1 MHYETGKGLTANK
14 VSLSIYLLLII
25 TRNIEDGNE
34 NNNRFISNKIVK
46 EKAL

>member
-14 VSLSIYLLLII
+14 VSLSIYFLVII

-34 NNNRFISNKIVK
+34 NNNIFIYNKIVK
-46 EKAL
+46 EKAI